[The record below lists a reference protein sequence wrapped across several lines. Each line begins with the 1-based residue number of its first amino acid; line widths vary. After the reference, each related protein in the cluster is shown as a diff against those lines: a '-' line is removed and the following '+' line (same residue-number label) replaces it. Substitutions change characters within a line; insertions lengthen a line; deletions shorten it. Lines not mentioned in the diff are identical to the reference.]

1 MSTNTILASAPLTST
16 GYHLKANGTTLGNS
30 LIWDNGTN
38 VGIGNT
44 NTSYTLDVSGSLRAT
59 TSAYFAT
66 TSGVAVIGATSAN
79 AISKLS
85 VRIDATHAIAFEAIS
100 PAGNKSIYIA
110 PVDSGTH
117 LISSNYL
124 TGSPYLPLAISAREN
139 TSDLY
144 LAINGNVGIGTSVP
158 VSKLQVLMDA
168 LYNNTDLTGLSVSN
182 ATTILKRLDMG
193 YDGTADIAYIQS
205 LHKGTAYK
213 NLAINAQGG
222 NVGIG
227 TSTPSSLL
235 QVYGLGVTGPNA
247 VIQVTGTTN
256 YAAYRMNN
264 TGGDF
269 YIGIENSTGSG
280 FGTTA
285 YGRVIFADGAYPLII
300 FAAGIER
307 MRITSGG
314 DVQFGTGTGNLIY
327 NPSATA
333 PALQLSGSTSSSTIG
348 ASAYITLKDATNSR
362 FWAIQA
368 NASQDLSL
376 WHKNA
381 GWVNVGNFNNS
392 TGIYTPTSNINKKKD
407 FEAST
412 IGLNEVLQLKPT
424 LYRMKADDES
434 EPKQLGFLA
443 QEVEPFIPQ
452 AYVESKGEGEDKFI
466 GLNYN
471 AIVAALVKAVQEQ
484 NQTIQNLQEQIN
496 ILAK

>member
-1 MSTNTILASAPLTST
+1 MSYNTILATAPLTT
-16 GYHLKANGTTLGNS
+16 QNYHLKMIGTSIGNS

-44 NTSYTLDVSGSLRAT
+44 NTSYTLDVSGTGRFTSTLLVSGALTGGGSIT
-59 TSAYFAT
+59 TSL
-66 TSGVAVIGATSAN
+66 SQATS
-79 AISKLS
+79 
-85 VRIDATHAIAFEAIS
+85 
-100 PAGNKSIYIA
+100 
-110 PVDSGTH
+110 
-117 LISSNYL
+117 
-124 TGSPYLPLAISAREN
+124 
-139 TSDLY
+139 
-144 LAINGNVGIGTSVP
+144 
-158 VSKLQVLMDA
+158 
-168 LYNNTDLTGLSVSN
+168 TDLSVSN
-182 ATTILKRLDMG
+182 TSASNGAMAQISAINGGASQIDMVAFGSGSTGTLYGITKANLKVIRDNSL
-193 YDGTADIAYIQS
+193 TAQS
-205 LHKGTAYK
+205 NG
-213 NLAINAQGG
+213 LAI
-222 NVGIG
+222 G
-227 TSTPSSLL
+227 TDA
-235 QVYGLGVTGPNA
+235 A
-247 VIQVTGTTN
+247 VPFYVFTN
-256 YAAYRMNN
+256 
-264 TGGDF
+264 
-269 YIGIENSTGSG
+269 S
-280 FGTTA
+280 
-285 YGRVIFADGAYPLII
+285 V
-300 FAAGIER
+300 ER
-307 MRITSGG
+307 MRITSAGNVLIGTTTETGTVNKLQVNGNIYISGGSKIQYSTTNSKSGDSICDIYNTSSTGYGAYIQAGVNTTTYYALTVNNYAGTGLFNIAGNG

-333 PALQLSGSTSSSTIG
+333 PALQLSGSTSSNTIG
-348 ASAYITLKDATNSR
+348 SSAYITLKDATNSR

-381 GWVNVGNFNNS
+381 SWVNVGNFNNS

-484 NQTIQNLQEQIN
+484 NQTIQSLQEQIN